1 MNTDNI
7 ETYISLEEYLG
18 ATLREPP
25 ERALHANEHGEEET
39 PVEPSPEP
47 QTPTS
52 EVRYEDPTAIRR
64 EITNKLIKTLHMHF
78 AHLGKRRNQLVEQA
92 LSTYHKKQKLFWEVY
107 SAEAGLAQVMSEFGW
122 KVRTFDKLNG
132 WNFEDPR
139 HRRKF
144 HELLD
149 EECPDLVWWAPPC
162 RVWSPLQNLN
172 ALTEEQKIAL
182 DAERDYEEHVHLK
195 FVLKRF
201 KKQYH
206 EGRHG
211 AIENPAYSNAWKT
224 RTFAKLPGAAS
235 YLDMCAYGAGL
246 PDEYGVLDA
255 HQETAATSTDVPG
268 VS

>member
-1 MNTDNI
+1 MR
-7 ETYISLEEYLG
+7 LPQ
-18 ATLREPP
+18 EP
-25 ERALHANEHGEEET
+25 
-39 PVEPSPEP
+39 
-47 QTPTS
+47 
-52 EVRYEDPTAIRR
+52 ED
-64 EITNKLIKTLHMHF
+64 L
-78 AHLGKRRNQLVEQA
+78 
-92 LSTYHKKQKLFWEVY
+92 WEVY
-107 SAEAGLAQVMSEFGW
+107 SGEAGLAQVMSEFGW

-132 WNFEDPR
+132 WNFEGPR

-149 EECPDLVWWAPPC
+149 EDLVWWAPPC

-195 FVLKRF
+195 FVLKGF

-224 RTFAKLPGAAS
+224 RAFGKLPGAAS

-246 PDEYGVLDA
+246 PDEYGVWTPIKKPTQ
-255 HQETAATSTDVPG
+255 HQLACQELADQQCCVCDGTHSHLPIEGSSPG
-268 VS
+268 ITL